1 MSQNG
6 EEEVEGTSTGGR
18 PNAYWADVR
27 AKQELEALREQGY
40 GGDFRGIKMPKAGPK
55 RVSAKETIGDYDTCW
70 CGQPEGHDWPGKD
83 KGRKHPKTIKTKE
96 DTEVSAVAHDE
107 APSITRRELRAYH
120 EDLIDVVMRAVN
132 DYGVRYRLRN
142 NGVLLYP
149 PDGSTPYTINARNSD
164 SQVRQ
169 ARRWFVTH
177 VVGVQE
183 GKGHPLVKDPE
194 PLAEDIDIREK
205 ARLLA
210 EKMNSEEHPVP
221 EEPEPETPSQR
232 RARKAQE
239 RAEAAAKA
247 TAAPKP
253 TPPPKAI
260 AKAVAQARE
269 EAEMEPVGENREA
282 PEDFHVRET
291 GDYEEGWRIY
301 VTSRDEQRPEW
312 ETDGTWLRCRRCG
325 WATTKA
331 NRMGGHVITGHNKEV
346 QQKLWGPEAQ
356 EKKRET
362 RARHRLET
370 QVEKAVDLL
379 NEALGRSAGDSSKLE
394 KTIARLTA
402 ERDQWKAKAEET
414 QARLDL
420 MREALRA

>member
-6 EEEVEGTSTGGR
+6 EEEVEGTSTTGGR

-40 GGDFRGIKMPKAGPK
+40 GGDFRAIKMPKAGPK

-120 EDLIDVVMRAVN
+120 EDLIDVVVRAVN

-194 PLAEDIDIREK
+194 PLAEDIDMREK

-239 RAEAAAKA
+239 RAEAAAKV
-247 TAAPKP
+247 TPAPKP
-253 TPPPKAI
+253 TPPPKAV
-260 AKAVAQARE
+260 AESVAQARE
-269 EAEMEPVGENREA
+269 EVEMEAVGEVNREA

-291 GDYEEGWRIY
+291 GDYEDGWRMW
-301 VTSRDEQRPEW
+301 TTGHGDPRPDW
-312 ETDGTWLRCRRCG
+312 ETDGTWIRCRRCG
-325 WATTKA
+325 WSTTAGRRIASHAITRHDK
-331 NRMGGHVITGHNKEV
+331 VIQE
-346 QQKLWGPEAQ
+346 KLWGAGAQ
-356 EKKRET
+356 DAKRET
-362 RARHRLET
+362 RARNRMVAEVET
-370 QVEKAVDLL
+370 AIKVLSRAIGKDVGVSDEVRELRKQVA
-379 NEALGRSAGDSSKLE
+379 
-394 KTIARLTA
+394 TLTA
-402 ERDQWKAKAEET
+402 EKDEL